1 MVFCPHCG
9 REVRATPHR
18 PGYLAPTGPV
28 SLPKQKSDTNVLVLI
43 ILIVVIVLVLPI
55 FLAMILYVGVLEFGG
70 DQQATP
76 AASISRQTIVY
87 GQKFTVFSMSSE
99 TLWSDVGIGVSD
111 GHDVTFWSPSSSAL
125 AGGVTIVDSL
135 GSATLGALA
144 LWCNVTDL
152 EGNGVIDMGDSV
164 TITTGS
170 SPTFSAATTYTVWL
184 LFEPTSVKIAQISFS
199 G

>member
-1 MVFCPHCG
+1 
-9 REVRATPHR
+9 
-18 PGYLAPTGPV
+18 
-28 SLPKQKSDTNVLVLI
+28 LPKQKSDTNVLVLI

>member
-1 MVFCPHCG
+1 VFCPHCG

-28 SLPKQKSDTNVLVLI
+28 TVARHKDDTNILVLI
-43 ILIVVIVLVLPI
+43 ILVVVIVLVLPI

-70 DQQATP
+70 EQQTTPQAALAT
-76 AASISRQTIVY
+76 QTVPW
-87 GQKFTVFSMSSE
+87 GQKLWVTSISSE
-99 TLWSDVGIGVSD
+99 TSWSDVEVAISD
-111 GHDVTFWSPSSSAL
+111 DLETAFWNPLSSSLDDGAT
-125 AGGVTIVDSL
+125 AVAEL
-135 GSATLGALA
+135 GQATLGALT

-152 EGNGVIDMGDSV
+152 EGNGAIDFGDSV

-170 SPTFSAATTYTVWL
+170 SLTFSADTTYTVWL
-184 LFEPTSVKIAQISFS
+184 LFEPTSLRITQISFV